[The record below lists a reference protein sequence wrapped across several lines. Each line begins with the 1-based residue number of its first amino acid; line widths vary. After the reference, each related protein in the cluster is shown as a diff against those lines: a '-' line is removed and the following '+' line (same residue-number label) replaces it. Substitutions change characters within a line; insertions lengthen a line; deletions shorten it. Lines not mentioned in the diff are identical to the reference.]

1 MFTVCVWVLPSNVFM
16 FLCYRPCVSPCADTD
31 ILINTMEKMLGLHLF
46 GEDWRDN
53 LRYLSKLRNN
63 EKLSLWPKYFYGNFV
78 SLPRLFVYVQV
89 RKGEGEGVEII
100 LL

>member
-1 MFTVCVWVLPSNVFM
+1 
-16 FLCYRPCVSPCADTD
+16 
-31 ILINTMEKMLGLHLF
+31 MLGLHLF